1 MSYDAPRPYR
11 PQLASPTSYD
21 SLRAPPSITTWSD
34 ASLSSLGEP
43 GKDRYSVNG
52 RQTPPLSPPALAS
65 YPHPP
70 QRYAGPQAPT
80 TTSERPHRPAMLHKP
95 SPKWV
100 RGGNGLVMP
109 ELPAP
114 SPVQQAPLQQYP
126 SNAPMPYMAAQY
138 APGGPQPQLLA
149 GGGRQQPPRP
159 PPPPP
164 PPQRVHE
171 KPGKY
176 SVKMGG
182 TGILER
188 KEPGH
193 QKLKRVLF
201 MSIAGL
207 LVLAIIALIVLG
219 CMKKL

>member
-1 MSYDAPRPYR
+1 
-11 PQLASPTSYD
+11 
-21 SLRAPPSITTWSD
+21 
-34 ASLSSLGEP
+34 
-43 GKDRYSVNG
+43 
-52 RQTPPLSPPALAS
+52 
-65 YPHPP
+65 
-70 QRYAGPQAPT
+70 
-80 TTSERPHRPAMLHKP
+80 
-95 SPKWV
+95 
-100 RGGNGLVMP
+100 MP

-114 SPVQQAPLQQYP
+114 SPVQLAPLQQYP

-182 TGILER
+182 
-188 KEPGH
+188 
-193 QKLKRVLF
+193 
-201 MSIAGL
+201 
-207 LVLAIIALIVLG
+207 
-219 CMKKL
+219 